1 MRVLWWTYDF
11 WPTIGGGE
19 IIGAELILGL
29 KERGYELSVVTQEGD
44 GGPPLEGSYEGIPI
58 ARFPFHAALEQRD
71 IGRIMQIHGRLRDLV
86 QGFQPDLVHLHTL
99 AHHAFFCQ
107 RAIASG
113 TARLLITRHELL
125 PQSVG
130 RDTLTMQM
138 LRSADWIAC
147 CSRAVLNEVRE
158 LLPEVAPRSS
168 VVLNGLA
175 LPNVP
180 PTPVSMEPARLL
192 CLGRLTYQKG
202 FDLAIAALAQ
212 LRGRFPR
219 ARLTVAGEGPSRAS
233 LVDQASRLGISH
245 AVDFVGW
252 IGPASVPEAIRASTI
267 VLVPSRPREGLPL
280 VAIQATQMGR
290 PVVAAR
296 VGGLPEVVV
305 HGETGL
311 LIEPDDPEAMA
322 GAIEWLLEHPEA
334 ASRFGRAGREQAL
347 DRFSGERY
355 LNEYDRLYREL
366 KREDIDAG
374 LA

>member
-29 KERGYELSVVTQEGD
+29 KKRGYELSVVTQEAD
-44 GGPPLEGSYEGIPI
+44 GAPIPQGLYEGIPI
-58 ARFPFHAALEQRD
+58 ARFPFHTALEQRD
-71 IGRIMQIHGRLRDLV
+71 IGRIMQIHGRLRDLL

-125 PQSVG
+125 PQPVG

-147 CSRAVLNEVRE
+147 CSRTVLNEVRE

-175 LPNVP
+175 LPSVP
-180 PTPVSMEPARLL
+180 PTPVSTDPPCLL

-212 LRGRFPR
+212 VRDRFPR
-219 ARLTVAGEGPSRAS
+219 ARLIVAGEGPSRAS
-233 LVDQASRLGISH
+233 LVEQAIRLGIAH

-252 IGPASVPEAIRASTI
+252 IGPARVPEAIRASTI
-267 VLVPSRPREGLPL
+267 VLVPSRPREGLSL
-280 VAIQATQMGR
+280 VAIQAAQMGR
-290 PVVAAR
+290 PVVGAR
-296 VGGLPEVVV
+296 VGGIPEVVL
-305 HGETGL
+305 HGENGL
-311 LIEPDDPEAMA
+311 LFEPDNPAALA
-322 GAIEWLLEHPEA
+322 GAVEWLLEHPDA
-334 ASRFGRAGREQAL
+334 ASRFGRAGRRLAL
-347 DRFSGERY
+347 DRFTAERY
-355 LNEYDRLYREL
+355 LDEYDRLYQEL
-366 KREDIDAG
+366 KLGRTDAG